1 MLVAKE
7 EAVAVGIRIR
17 SLREALKLPRE
28 KLAEK
33 ADISPQFLAEIEYGN
48 KSMTLQTLRKL
59 ATALDVST
67 DFIVYGVNNSRE
79 LGPIDELL
87 LTLSPY
93 QITCAHE
100 ILRQYAAAIRSATPP
115 DGEDE

>member
-1 MLVAKE
+1 MADKMDNL
-7 EAVAVGIRIR
+7 AVGLRIR
-17 SLREALKLPRE
+17 NLRESKGLTRE
-28 KLAEK
+28 
-33 ADISPQFLAEIEYGN
+33 DIINLSSVSAQFLSAIEHGT
-48 KSMTLQTLRKL
+48 KSMKIQTLRKL

-100 ILRQYAAAIRSATPP
+100 ILRQYAAAVHSAAPP

>member
-1 MLVAKE
+1 
-7 EAVAVGIRIR
+7 
-17 SLREALKLPRE
+17 
-28 KLAEK
+28 
-33 ADISPQFLAEIEYGN
+33 
-48 KSMTLQTLRKL
+48 MTLQTLRKL

-87 LTLSPY
+87 LTLSSY
-93 QITCAHE
+93 QVTCAHE